1 MLNLTERALNKAKE
15 LISQENEPNLAL
27 RVFVIPGGC
36 CGLDFGLKITNEF
49 DSSDNF
55 IDINGLKVVVD
66 DFSYPFIENAEIDFV
81 EREGMGYFIIN
92 SNFNKGC
99 GCSNGQCECNKE
111 ENYEE
116 ECGCGN
122 EKECGCGGSC
132 ACNN

>member
-1 MLNLTERALNKAKE
+1 
-15 LISQENEPNLAL
+15 
-27 RVFVIPGGC
+27 
-36 CGLDFGLKITNEF
+36 
-49 DSSDNF
+49 
-55 IDINGLKVVVD
+55 
-66 DFSYPFIENAEIDFV
+66 
-81 EREGMGYFIIN
+81 MGYFIIN